1 MSADSDGGVLP
12 PHQSDG
18 VQAASRHPQPVRLI
32 EDRQT
37 PQCTADWELS
47 AFLNKTPGTAPAVT
61 QLSSHTHTHTL
72 TPQRPL
78 SLVTPHVD

>member
-12 PHQSDG
+12 LDQST
-18 VQAASRHPQPVRLI
+18 ASTVRPPP

-47 AFLNKTPGTAPAVT
+47 AFLNKTPGTAPATT
-61 QLSSHTHTHTL
+61 QLSSHTHTQTDSTAPPDTKQLAQSH
-72 TPQRPL
+72 PL
-78 SLVTPHVD
+78 S